1 MKFLRWLLLVPV
13 ALFAILLAIANRQS
27 VTFSL
32 DPFDPVSPALGFTM
46 PLALIVIVAMLI
58 GILIGGLASWR
69 QARAKAAQ
77 RHAPIMPPANA
88 PARTRSNAENLPT
101 SQA

>member
-32 DPFDPVSPALGFTM
+32 DPFDPVTPALGVTM
-46 PLALIVIVAMLI
+46 PLALIVIIAMLI
-58 GILIGGLASWR
+58 GILIGGAASWR
-69 QARAKAAQ
+69 QARVKAAR
-77 RHAPIMPPANA
+77 RHTPIVPPSST
-88 PARTRSNAENLPT
+88 PTPKSAENLPV
-101 SQA
+101 SQG